1 MTEKEK
7 QEIINIVHR
16 TILGF
21 FDPSLD
27 EEKYLTETEKTLL
40 EVNKAIC
47 NGIKELPTTVERPH
61 GQWICNEDG
70 NYECSECGIAWK
82 DMPAKDAKPVFKAC
96 PWCGDAKC

>member
-47 NGIKELPTTVERPH
+47 NSINELPTAVEPSCVLDEEESNALMD
-61 GQWICNEDG
+61 IILKESD
-70 NYECSECGIAWK
+70 EE
-82 DMPAKDAKPVFKAC
+82 
-96 PWCGDAKC
+96 

>member
-47 NGIKELPTTVERPH
+47 NSINELPTTVEPSCVLDEEESNALMNIILK
-61 GQWICNEDG
+61 GVDLDDG
-70 NYECSECGIAWK
+70 PIGGFH
-82 DMPAKDAKPVFKAC
+82 DD
-96 PWCGDAKC
+96 

>member
-1 MTEKEK
+1 MTEREK
-7 QEIINIVHR
+7 QKIINIVHR

-47 NGIKELPTTVERPH
+47 NSINELPTTVESSCVLDEEESNALMNIILK
-61 GQWICNEDG
+61 GVDLDDG
-70 NYECSECGIAWK
+70 PIGGFH
-82 DMPAKDAKPVFKAC
+82 DD
-96 PWCGDAKC
+96 

>member
-1 MTEKEK
+1 MTEREK
-7 QEIINIVHR
+7 QKIINIVHR

-47 NGIKELPTTVERPH
+47 NSINELPTTAEPSCVLDEEESNALMNIILK
-61 GQWICNEDG
+61 GVDLDDG
-70 NYECSECGIAWK
+70 PIGGFH
-82 DMPAKDAKPVFKAC
+82 DD
-96 PWCGDAKC
+96 

>member
-21 FDPSLD
+21 FDQSLD

-47 NGIKELPTTVERPH
+47 NSIKELPTIERPH
-61 GQWICNEDG
+61 GEWLVS
-70 NYECSECGIAWK
+70 YECPNCGEIRNT
-82 DMPAKDAKPVFKAC
+82 PFEVC
-96 PWCGDAKC
+96 PQCKVEMREGEEK